1 MNFEIKRLQ
10 QEINQLRK
18 QNMEK
23 QKLIKYIPLNIISNN
38 LYINNSMNNKFLS
51 KNNSNK
57 YSRFNSFINKK
68 KNLNSTSSSFNYNAK
83 KNKSYG
89 KLPFRKGMFSY
100 KNSLMNSTPM
110 SYKDSNI
117 SYNRFNYKG
126 SNNNSLLSANLK
138 LNLESDDNYNNKNL
152 TPHISNH
159 ERVAS
164 SSSFDLNKYRITD
177 KNMASLLNS
186 NRNIKVSTPNIQ
198 ADDPIRKVQT
208 NYYINNIFH
217 KRINENNRS
226 SLINSKKNFE
236 RKKSLPNHPN
246 SMEML
251 KISPIIPKMLN
262 KEQNSQSILAIEDYK
277 DSSNLLSN
285 KYSRKRKI
293 FDHYLNNPKNEKESR
308 RMIVELVKVLNRENH
323 INNNNQI
330 YMHGD
335 VDAILEKNNISK
347 KVLNKEYILPKEF
360 NSSSTFHNVIIS
372 KNNRTFGDI
381 NLNKSSL
388 SSSMINNFN
397 DSVMNLNNKVL
408 SKNFQSPIKNNINN
422 FLINM
427 NDEKIDKIN
436 MINFLSVPRIMDLNF
451 LNNKYK
457 YICFLCPNN
466 ICYINGIESYIF
478 KLVDVRSY
486 KLMGGFD
493 LIKVNYCSINN
504 NNPNNF
510 YIETFDGKTH
520 RNYEFETGSKDI
532 ASQYIKSINYLSQ
545 LEKCKI
551 YNNKNISQ

>member
-1 MNFEIKRLQ
+1 MNSEIKRLQ
-10 QEINQLRK
+10 YEIKQLRM
-18 QNMEK
+18 QNLKK
-23 QKLIKYIPLNIISNN
+23 QKQIKYIPLNIISNN
-38 LYINNSMNNKFLS
+38 LYINNSMNNKSLS

-57 YSRFNSFINKK
+57 NYRYNSFINKK
-68 KNLNSTSSSFNYNAK
+68 KNLNSSSSSFNYNAK
-83 KNKSYG
+83 HNKSYG

-110 SYKDSNI
+110 NYKNSNI
-117 SYNRFNYKG
+117 SYNKFNYKG
-126 SNNNSLLSANLK
+126 NNNSLLSANLK
-138 LNLESDDNYNNKNL
+138 LNLENDDNYNNSNL
-152 TPHISNH
+152 SPHIINH
-159 ERVAS
+159 GRMAS
-164 SSSFDLNKYRITD
+164 SSSFDLNKYKITD
-177 KNMASLLNS
+177 KNISSLLNS
-186 NRNIKVSTPNIQ
+186 NKNIKLTIPNIQ
-198 ADDPIRKVQT
+198 ADDPIRKVHT

-217 KRINENNRS
+217 KRINANNSNSLTNNRKI
-226 SLINSKKNFE
+226 LE
-236 RKKSLPNHPN
+236 RKKSVPN

-262 KEQNSQSILAIEDYK
+262 KEQNSQSILVIDDYK

-285 KYSRKRKI
+285 KHSRKRKI
-293 FDHYLNNPKNEKESR
+293 FDHYINNPKNEKESR
-308 RMIVELVKVLNRENH
+308 RMIIELVKVLNRQNH

-335 VDAILEKNNISK
+335 VDTILEKYNISK

-360 NSSSTFHNVIIS
+360 NSSTSFHNAIIN

-397 DSVMNLNNKVL
+397 NSVMNLNNKVL
-408 SKNFQSPIKNNINN
+408 LKNFQSPIKSNINN

-427 NDEKIDKIN
+427 NDEKKDKVN

-478 KLVDVRSY
+478 KLVDVKSY

-493 LIKVNYCSINN
+493 LIKVNYCSVNN
-504 NNPNNF
+504 NNQKNF
-510 YIETFDGKTH
+510 YIETYDGKTH

-532 ASQYIKSINYLSQ
+532 ANQYVKSINYIAQ

-551 YNNKNISQ
+551 YNYKNISQ